1 MTGTSEAETSASGKA
16 ECLLARSF
24 VTLLMTLA
32 GFSEPFFSFSQ
43 AWVEKG
49 WNSLP
54 HNHLKE
60 IIESTMETLEEK
72 TVIALYF
79 NHCCAALV
87 ILVS

>member
-1 MTGTSEAETSASGKA
+1 
-16 ECLLARSF
+16 
-24 VTLLMTLA
+24 MTLT
-32 GFSEPFFSFSQ
+32 GFSECFFFFCQ

-60 IIESTMETLEEK
+60 IMQATTETLEER

-79 NHCCAALV
+79 IHGCCGSSG
-87 ILVS
+87 VSLSNSNCHYTGSLA